1 MKAETA
7 KLYIGPRV
15 YPGSL
20 DSAVLVGVADHIS
33 MRQTPETGMAGAMEG
48 VVWNGPAVLK
58 ALHAFYPEVVAK
70 VPGAETLPGSGN
82 PLLYAA
88 LLSALFA
95 QPFGLGFIQ
104 TEGETNAAWYC
115 EDIMFE
121 GCPIYVHKA
130 LTLTTMLNHFRAAH
144 VTPVDIEHG

>member
-1 MKAETA
+1 MYAKTA
-7 KLYIGPRV
+7 KLFIGPRE
-15 YPGSL
+15 YPGSI
-20 DSAVLVGVADHIS
+20 DSAVLVGVADHVS
-33 MRQTPETGMAGAMEG
+33 MRQTPETGVTGAIEATALD
-48 VVWNGPAVLK
+48 GPAVLK

-88 LLSALFA
+88 LLSALFV

-121 GCPIYVHKA
+121 GSPIYVHKA
-130 LTLTTMLNHFRAAH
+130 LTLITMLNHFRVAH
-144 VTPVDIEHG
+144 VTPVEA